1 MHVKNTNLKTMKVE
15 RIETDIITFLVNNI
29 IAPNTVVTAT
39 TILRDIGIDS
49 FSIVE
54 IILFIERKYGVV
66 IPDDQLIPE
75 NFRTIQALSIIVN
88 TLIK

>member
-1 MHVKNTNLKTMKVE
+1 MQVE
-15 RIETDIITFLVNNI
+15 TIETDIITFLVNNI
-29 IAPNTVVTAT
+29 VAANTAVTAT
-39 TILRDIGIDS
+39 TVLRDIGIDS

-75 NFRTIQALSIIVN
+75 NFRTIQALSVIVK

>member
-1 MHVKNTNLKTMKVE
+1 MKVE
-15 RIETDIITFLVNNI
+15 SIETDIITFLVNNI
-29 IAPNTVVTAT
+29 VAPNTVITAT
-39 TILRDIGIDS
+39 TVLRDIGIDS

-66 IPDDQLIPE
+66 IPDDKLIPE

>member
-1 MHVKNTNLKTMKVE
+1 MKVE

-29 IAPNTVVTAT
+29 VAPNTVVTAT